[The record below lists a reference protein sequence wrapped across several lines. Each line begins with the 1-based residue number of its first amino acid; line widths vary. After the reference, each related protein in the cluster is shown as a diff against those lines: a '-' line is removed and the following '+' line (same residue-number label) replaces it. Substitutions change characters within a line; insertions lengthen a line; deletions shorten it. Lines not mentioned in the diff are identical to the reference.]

1 MPENQANSA
10 PASPADRVKAGAQKL
25 SNNPVIAYFQGARRE
40 FQKVVWPTRQQAV
53 NHTLMV
59 VGVSIAVALFLGLV
73 DYLLNFGLESV
84 L

>member
-1 MPENQANSA
+1 M
-10 PASPADRVKAGAQKL
+10 
-25 SNNPVIAYFQGARRE
+25 IAYFQGARRE

-59 VGVSIAVALFLGLV
+59 VGVSIIIAAFLGLV
-73 DYLLNFGLESV
+73 DYLLNLGLETV

>member
-1 MPENQANSA
+1 MQENTEKSA
-10 PASPADRVKAGAQKL
+10 AESPADKLKSGAQKL

-59 VGVSIAVALFLGLV
+59 VGVSIIIAAFLGLV
-73 DYLLNFGLESV
+73 DYLLNLGLETV